1 MEKSKSIYEL
11 AEELE
16 AILLLE
22 YHNKNHL
29 SGDNKTRNKEQRS
42 ILRTIK
48 HLTGFGK

>member
-1 MEKSKSIYEL
+1 MIRIYEL

-29 SGDNKTRNKEQRS
+29 AGSPKLRNECARS
-42 ILRTIK
+42 ILRDIK
-48 HLTGFGK
+48 ELSATLGPK